1 MQDRACHLD
10 FGLREKASALWQRQ
24 RAEQAVRSVF
34 GRLNCLE
41 NVTAANSLSA
51 MSRMGKLIEV
61 ISNATEL
68 KAQEAKFRT
77 KL

>member
-1 MQDRACHLD
+1 MRA
-10 FGLREKASALWQRQ
+10 KASAPWQRQ

-34 GRLNCLE
+34 GCLDSIE
-41 NVTAANSLSA
+41 NITAANRFST
-51 MSRMGKLIEV
+51 MSCVGKLIEV
-61 ISNATEL
+61 VANATEL